1 MSPLRRGFKAEA
13 NRLAR
18 EIRRDLRLN
27 AADPVDPRALAQNLA
42 IPLVP
47 LSALKKDA
55 PAVVR
60 QFSQEESGVFSALTM
75 FYGTRRAIL
84 YNDSHSPGR
93 QASDIAHELSHAL
106 LQHPPEVAID
116 HRGRRNWNQNLEDE
130 ATWLAGALLISDEA
144 AIEIAKNQM
153 STDVAAVA
161 YGVSEQMIVWRLN
174 VTAAVHRV
182 GLSRK
187 GKKRRNGGTGNG

>member
-18 EIRRDLRLN
+18 EIRQDLGLN
-27 AADPVDPRALAQNLA
+27 AVDPLDPRALAQDLG

-60 QFSQEESGVFSALTM
+60 HFSQQESGAFSAMTM

-106 LQHPPEVAID
+106 LQHPPEPALD
-116 HRGRRNWNQNLEDE
+116 HRGRRNWNQDLEDE

-144 AIEIAKNQM
+144 AIQIAKTEM
-153 STDVAAVA
+153 SAEVAAVA
-161 YGVSEQMIVWRLN
+161 YGVSTQMVQWRLN
-174 VTAAVHRV
+174 VTAAVYRA
-182 GLSRK
+182 GLLNK
-187 GKKRRNGGTGNG
+187 GHQRRGRGRQQT

>member
-1 MSPLRRGFKAEA
+1 MSSLRRGFKAEA

-18 EIRRDLRLN
+18 KVRQDLGLKPV
-27 AADPVDPRALAQNLA
+27 DPLDPRALAQDLA

-47 LSALKKDA
+47 LSALKSEA

-60 QFSQEESGVFSALTM
+60 HFSQQESGAFSAMTM

-130 ATWLAGALLISDEA
+130 ATWLGGALLISDEA
-144 AIEIAKNQM
+144 AIEIAKNEM

-161 YGVSEQMIVWRLN
+161 YGVSEQMIIWRLN
-174 VTAAVHRV
+174 VSAALYRV

-187 GKKRRNGGTGNG
+187 GKRRRKGGTSSK